1 MEFFFE
7 SALILYPPTPT
18 TRSSAKSAQ
27 SMRFASTTSQ
37 QRPRHQYPLVSVF
50 CTTQEPRLDEIFRN
64 STPYYQSSIINPH
77 VPNPDKT
84 CTSIPPN
91 NNAIPVRVTQRTTDN
106 GARRTSNPNNLIYPR
121 SDLLPVNPTHQLCHF
136 VPSIILANV
145 MSQSPKTD
153 EIRLYVQDHDPD
165 IMCLTETWLKDT
177 VESSVIHI
185 TNYTLVRKDRIY
197 AQHGGVC
204 LYIKE
209 SIPFTVL
216 REYER
221 DISIEVLWCKLC
233 PRRLPCG
240 FSYLVVGVAYHPP
253 TADDEQM
260 INYLINTLSE
270 IESSMPNAAIIL
282 AGDFNRLNTA
292 HITIQFHLKQ
302 LVKFPTRGERTLD
315 LILTNLNKFY
325 QAPTKDSTFLIIR
338 SLHRLYYPWKP

>member
-1 MEFFFE
+1 
-7 SALILYPPTPT
+7 
-18 TRSSAKSAQ
+18 
-27 SMRFASTTSQ
+27 
-37 QRPRHQYPLVSVF
+37 
-50 CTTQEPRLDEIFRN
+50 
-64 STPYYQSSIINPH
+64 
-77 VPNPDKT
+77 
-84 CTSIPPN
+84 
-91 NNAIPVRVTQRTTDN
+91 
-106 GARRTSNPNNLIYPR
+106 
-121 SDLLPVNPTHQLCHF
+121 
-136 VPSIILANV
+136 
-145 MSQSPKTD
+145 
-153 EIRLYVQDHDPD
+153 
-165 IMCLTETWLKDT
+165 MCLTETWLKDT

-233 PRRLPCG
+233 PRRLPRG
-240 FSYLVVGVAYHPP
+240 FSYLVVGVVYHPP

-292 HITIQFHLKQ
+292 QITIQFHLKQ
-302 LVKFPTRGERTLD
+302 LVKFPTRGERKID
-315 LILTNLNKFY
+315 LILTPQQILPGSY
-325 QAPTKDSTFLIIR
+325 
-338 SLHRLYYPWKP
+338 

>member
-1 MEFFFE
+1 MFNVP
-7 SALILYPPTPT
+7 I
-18 TRSSAKSAQ
+18 AQ
-27 SMRFASTTSQ
+27 NR
-37 QRPRHQYPLVSVF
+37 
-50 CTTQEPRLDEIFRN
+50 RN
-64 STPYYQSSIINPH
+64 SS
-77 VPNPDKT
+77 
-84 CTSIPPN
+84 
-91 NNAIPVRVTQRTTDN
+91 
-106 GARRTSNPNNLIYPR
+106 
-121 SDLLPVNPTHQLCHF
+121 
-136 VPSIILANV
+136 
-145 MSQSPKTD
+145 
-153 EIRLYVQDHDPD
+153 LYVQDHDPD

-233 PRRLPCG
+233 PRQLPRG
-240 FSYLVVGVAYHPP
+240 FSYLVVVVVYHPP

-260 INYLINTLSE
+260 INYLINT
-270 IESSMPNAAIIL
+270 AIIL

-292 HITIQFHLKQ
+292 QITIQFHLKQ

-325 QAPTKDSTFLIIR
+325 QAPTKDPPFGLSDHYTVSITPGI
-338 SLHRLYYPWKP
+338 SWKP